1 MSKQDPIE
9 YSSQG
14 NGSQVENLIGQRLK
28 KLRIENGLTQKD
40 LSKRL
45 NITYQQ
51 IQNYENGKS
60 RLSLENAKK
69 LADFL
74 CVPLEA
80 FSNSSF
86 KPDNRSKG
94 LSDNNQTSIRGDEP
108 IDKAKA
114 DLLKAYHSIKDPEK
128 QKNLVKLVKEMARNM
143 QD

>member
-1 MSKQDPIE
+1 MTKQDPIE
-9 YSSQG
+9 YSSQDG
-14 NGSQVENLIGQRLK
+14 RFHEENLIGQRLK
-28 KLRIENGLTQKD
+28 KLRLENGLTQKD
-40 LSKRL
+40 LSERL

-74 CVPLEA
+74 GVPLEA
-80 FSNSSF
+80 FSNNVF
-86 KPDNRSKG
+86 KSDRPSTG
-94 LSDNNQTSIRGDEP
+94 LSDNEQTIVMMDEP
-108 IDKAKA
+108 IDKTKA

>member
-1 MSKQDPIE
+1 MTKQDPIE
-9 YSSQG
+9 YSSQDG
-14 NGSQVENLIGQRLK
+14 RFHEENLIGQRLK
-28 KLRIENGLTQKD
+28 KLRLENGLTQKD
-40 LSKRL
+40 LSERL

-74 CVPLEA
+74 GVPLEA
-80 FSNSSF
+80 FSNNVF
-86 KPDNRSKG
+86 KSDRPSTG
-94 LSDNNQTSIRGDEP
+94 LSDNEQTIVMMDEP
-108 IDKAKA
+108 IDKTKA
-114 DLLKAYHSIKDPEK
+114 DLLKAYHSITDPEK